1 MSVELNSVLGA
12 YGAPVPA
19 AQAAGQTGK
28 TEDAEKSV
36 VEATLEASKETPSK
50 KDNYISSLSDE
61 DRTSLV
67 EKMKEDLEAMKL
79 RFINTVKDSIFGQGK
94 TAKKA
99 EGDSIW
105 DKIDL
110 KTQEEAQAAIAD
122 DGYWGVEQTA
132 QRMLT
137 FAQSLTGGDPSKAEE
152 MRQAFI
158 KGYEEAEKVWGGK
171 LPDISQKT
179 YDRTMELFDE
189 WAGVSSKD
197 EDE

>member
-67 EKMKEDLEAMKL
+67 EQMKDELEAMKL
-79 RFINTVKDSIFGQGK
+79 RFINTVKDSILGQGK
-94 TAKKA
+94 TSKKA
-99 EGDSIW
+99 ENGSIW

-110 KTQEEAQAAIAD
+110 KTQEEAQAAIAE

-158 KGYEEAEKVWGGK
+158 KGYEEAEEAWGGK

-189 WAGVSSKD
+189 WAGVSHKD